1 MALEV
6 RAMGLEDLGFA
17 MALTREEGWDYGERD
32 IIRLLELEPGG
43 SFVALEGGERVGIV
57 TTLRHER
64 SAWLGNL
71 VVRPS
76 HRGLGYGKRLAEHAL
91 AFLAGRGVGTVGI
104 YAYEWLTDFYRALG
118 FEGSEGIITFSGR
131 SEGGRGAG
139 GALDME
145 ELIAFDEPRF
155 GDGRG
160 KLLRR
165 LQEEYPDLC
174 KVQKEGG
181 RVAGYIMG
189 RRSETGAE
197 IGPWVSRQS
206 CARGL
211 LEAELAGLEGEVWV
225 SVPEKNGGALETVRS
240 CGFRERFRTV
250 LMYRGPPLVQ
260 REICAVAALEK
271 G

>member
-6 RAMGLEDLGFA
+6 RAMGLGDLDFIL
-17 MALTREEGWDYGERD
+17 ALTRGEGWDYGERD
-32 IIRLLELEPGG
+32 IKRLLELEPKG
-43 SFVALEGGERVGIV
+43 SFVALEGWERVGIV
-57 TTLRHER
+57 TTLCYGK

-71 VVRPS
+71 VVRS
-76 HRGLGYGKRLAEHAL
+76 GYRGLGHGKGLVEHVLAS
-91 AFLAGRGVGTVGI
+91 LAGKGHKTVGI
-104 YAYEWLTDFYRALG
+104 YAYEWLTDFYRDMG
-118 FEGSEGIITFSGR
+118 FEGDEGIITFSGR
-131 SEGGRGAG
+131 PGGGRGAG
-139 GALDME
+139 GTADMD
-145 ELIAFDEPRF
+145 ELIAFDRSRF

-174 KVQKEGG
+174 KVQREGG
-181 RVAGYIMG
+181 RIAGYIMG
-189 RRSETGAE
+189 RRSDSGAE
-197 IGPWVSRQS
+197 IGPWVSQRS

-211 LEAELAGLEGEVWV
+211 LEAELAELEGEVWV
-225 SVPEKNGGALETVRS
+225 SVPEENGEALETIRS

>member
-6 RAMGLEDLGFA
+6 RTLGFADLGFA
-17 MALTREEGWDYGERD
+17 LALTREEGWDYGERD
-32 IIRLLELEPGG
+32 IKRLLELEPGG
-43 SFVALEGGERVGIV
+43 SFVALEGGERIGIV
-57 TTLRHER
+57 TTLCYGR

-71 VVRPS
+71 VVRS
-76 HRGLGYGKRLAEHAL
+76 GYRGLGYGKRLAEHAL
-91 AFLAGRGVGTVGI
+91 ASLAGKGHKTVGI
-104 YAYEWLTDFYRALG
+104 YAYEWLTDFYGYMG
-118 FEGSEGIITFSGR
+118 FEGDESVITFSGR

-139 GALDME
+139 DAVDVD
-145 ELIAFDEPRF
+145 ELVAFDGPRF

-174 KVQKEGG
+174 KVHREGG
-181 RVAGYIMG
+181 RIAGYIMG

-225 SVPEKNGGALETVRS
+225 SVPENNGEALETVRS

-250 LMYRGPPLVQ
+250 LMYRGPPLAQ

>member
-6 RAMGLEDLGFA
+6 RTLGLEDLGFA
-17 MALTREEGWDYGERD
+17 LAVTKAEGWDYGERD
-32 IIRLLELEPGG
+32 IKRLLELEPGG
-43 SFVALEGGERVGIV
+43 SFTALEGGERIGIV
-57 TTLRHER
+57 TTLCYGR

-76 HRGLGYGKRLAEHAL
+76 HRGLGYGKRLAVHAL
-91 AFLAGRGVGTVGI
+91 ASLAAKGHRTVGI
-104 YAYEWLTDFYRALG
+104 YAYEWLTDFYRYMG
-118 FEGSEGIITFSGR
+118 FEGDEGIITFSGH
-131 SEGGRGAG
+131 SQGRREAG
-139 GALDME
+139 GTVDME
-145 ELIAFDEPRF
+145 EVIAFDRPRF

-174 KVQKEGG
+174 KVQREEG
-181 RVAGYIMG
+181 RIAGYIMG
-189 RRSETGAE
+189 RRSDSGAE
-197 IGPWVSRQS
+197 IGPWVSQQS

-211 LEAELAGLEGEVWV
+211 LEAELAELEGEVWI
-225 SVPEKNGGALETVRS
+225 SVPERNGEALETVRS

-250 LMYRGPPLVQ
+250 LMYRGPPLAQ